1 MWGRKRYKGNQDKL
15 NMFLESVEQMDE
27 ITNQPPASKL
37 LRHAEAIA
45 KDMLDN
51 GGAITIGYDYAQWFA
66 DDKELQKAV
75 FKLIR
80 DPSFHE
86 ESKSVSDAAKET
98 NDKVQDAEDE
108 SESPEE
114 EEPVVDEPVD
124 DEEGEEL
131 QEGLEELKQKAADLL
146 AKIDAELEDK
156 SKQGPGPF
164 GEMVNKLAVV
174 FAKMTESEGDK
185 EVIVDETKQFSEFDY
200 VINSAS
206 AIAEEF
212 KLDENKV
219 RDMLATEMKHY
230 KESDISFN
238 VEEFN
243 NKVANHAL
251 KESCSKKK

>member
-1 MWGRKRYKGNQDKL
+1 MWGKKRYKGNQDKL
-15 NMFLESVEQMDE
+15 NMFLEAVEMDNE
-27 ITNQPPASKL
+27 EVK
-37 LRHAEAIA
+37 EKAI
-45 KDMLDN
+45 
-51 GGAITIGYDYAQWFA
+51 
-66 DDKELQKAV
+66 ELIKN
-75 FKLIR
+75 L
-80 DPSFHE
+80 PE
-86 ESKSVSDAAKET
+86 ESPSVSDSAEET
-98 NDKVQDAEDE
+98 NKKVQDAEDE
-108 SESPEE
+108 SESPE

-174 FAKMTESEGDK
+174 FSKMTEGEGDE

-206 AIAEEF
+206 ALAEEF
-212 KLDENKV
+212 KIDEEKV
-219 RDMLATEMKHY
+219 RNVLATEMQHY
-230 KESDISFN
+230 KESDLSFN
-238 VEEFN
+238 VEEFK
-243 NKVANHAL
+243 NKIANQAL